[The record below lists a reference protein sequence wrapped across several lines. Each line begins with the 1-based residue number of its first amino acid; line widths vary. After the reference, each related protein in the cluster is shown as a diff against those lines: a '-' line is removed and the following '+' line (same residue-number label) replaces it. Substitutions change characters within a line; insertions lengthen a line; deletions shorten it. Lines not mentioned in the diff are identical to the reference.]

1 MFVDNAVVL
10 VKAGDG
16 GSGIVSFRRERYI
29 AKGGPDGGEG
39 GDGGDVVFVAS
50 NNQNTLANF
59 RFQKELKAEDGSNGA
74 NAKKHGKNGQ
84 DLEVPVPVGT
94 AVLVNGKLAFDLT
107 QDGQRAIVAK
117 GGKGGFGNAHFTSS
131 VRQAPRIAEKG
142 DPGQEFEAVLEL
154 KMIADV
160 GLVGLPNAG
169 KSTLLSKISG
179 AKPKIA
185 NYPFTTLNPH
195 LGVVKVADGKELL
208 VADIPGLIDGASE
221 GKGLGDEF
229 LRHIERTAVLLH
241 MIDAYS
247 EDVVGV
253 YKTIMAEL
261 KNYKVDLSAKPQVV
275 ALTKIEGLD
284 QDIVNDQKS
293 QLKKVVENQPICA
306 ISALSGEGL
315 QELLFKLYELVEHEK
330 ALQAEL
336 DRDAPIVI
344 GLETSEAEADNW
356 SVKYEPQEG
365 LVIVHGA
372 KIERFAKRTN
382 FESEDAV
389 GRLRDIMRKS
399 GILHE
404 FERQEIEPG
413 VKVIFGDNQEDYME
427 Y

>member
-1 MFVDNAVVL
+1 MFVDNAVVR

-16 GSGIVSFRRERYI
+16 GNGIVSFRRERYV
-29 AKGGPDGGEG
+29 AKGGPDGGDG

-50 NNQNTLANF
+50 YNQNTLANF

-74 NAKKHGKNGQ
+74 NAKRHGKNGK
-84 DLEVPVPVGT
+84 DLEVAVPVGT
-94 AVLVNGKLAFDLT
+94 MVLVNGKVAFDLVA
-107 QDGQRAIVAK
+107 DGQRAVVAK

-142 DPGQEFEAVLEL
+142 DEGEEFEAELEL

-169 KSTLLSKISG
+169 KSTLLSKVSG

-195 LGVVKVADGKELL
+195 LGVAKVSNQNELL
-208 VADIPGLIDGASE
+208 IADIPGLIDGASE

-241 MIDAYS
+241 MVDAYND
-247 EDVVGV
+247 DVAES
-253 YKTIMAEL
+253 YTTIVNEL
-261 KNYKVDLSAKPQVV
+261 KNYKIDLSTKPQII

-284 QDIVNDQKS
+284 QEIVQDQMRKL
-293 QLKKVVENQPICA
+293 QKVSNGKPIFA
-306 ISALSGEGL
+306 ISALSGAGL
-315 QELLFKLYELVEHEK
+315 QELLYALSEAVETEK
-330 ALQAEL
+330 QALAQLEQVE
-336 DRDAPIVI
+336 RVVI
-344 GLETSEAEADNW
+344 GLDGHDDLQDDW
-356 SVKYEPQEG
+356 SVTYIPEEAMA
-365 LVIVHGA
+365 VVRGA

-389 GRLRDIMRKS
+389 RRLRDIMRKS

-404 FERQEIEPG
+404 FERKEVEPG
-413 VKVIFGDNQEDYME
+413 TKVVFGNNTEDYME